1 MKRIGPELKLP
12 KLPKL
17 GASQRKA
24 PTWLADVYYDLRERR
39 LLPLVALVVVAI
51 AAVPFL
57 LGGSEEPAPSPTAVE
72 SAEEAIDSDAAA
84 GRTLTVVEARPGL
97 RDYRKRLRGRTPHD
111 PFKQK
116 YTSVPATSQL
126 QSTSAVSSTPVA
138 GGEEDTTEVSVTEEE
153 GSVTVEVDEP
163 DSSGGGGSTGGG
175 SGSTGGDGG
184 STKTRNQSEAD
195 PDGIEFFAYR
205 PDVRFGVAG
214 SEDLKEYSNLPLT
227 SLLPKKDPVVIFLGV
242 TEDGSRAVLDVSPEV
257 VIVKGEGRCI
267 GGRQSCGL
275 LFMRAGDAVTLLTEM
290 PGRSFRLAIDA
301 IDFVKVDPTS
311 SAQGSVAGKPAAPG
325 FSQNF
330 SK

>member
-39 LLPLVALVVVAI
+39 LLPLVALVLVAI
-51 AAVPFL
+51 FAVPFL
-57 LGGSEEPAPSPTAVE
+57 LGGSEEPVPPPTAVE
-72 SAEEAIDSDAAA
+72 SAEEAVDLDAAA
-84 GRTLTVVEARPGL
+84 GRTLTVVEAKPGL

-111 PFKQK
+111 PFRQK
-116 YTSVPATSQL
+116 YTSIPATSQL
-126 QSTSAVSSTPVA
+126 QSTSAVSSAPVA
-138 GGEEDTTEVSVTEEE
+138 GEEDTTEVSVTEEE
-153 GSVTVEVDEP
+153 GSVTVEVDDP
-163 DSSGGGGSTGGG
+163 GPTDSGGSTGGGDPKGGGGSTGPR
-175 SGSTGGDGG
+175 D
-184 STKTRNQSEAD
+184 RPAAD
-195 PDGIEFFAYR
+195 TDGIEFFAYR

-214 SEDLKEYSNLPLT
+214 SEPLKEYSNLPLT

-242 TEDGSRAVLDVSPEV
+242 TEDGSRAVLDVSSEV

-301 IDFVKVDPTS
+301 IEFVKVDPTS
-311 SAQGSVAGKPAAPG
+311 SAQGSAAGEPGPPG